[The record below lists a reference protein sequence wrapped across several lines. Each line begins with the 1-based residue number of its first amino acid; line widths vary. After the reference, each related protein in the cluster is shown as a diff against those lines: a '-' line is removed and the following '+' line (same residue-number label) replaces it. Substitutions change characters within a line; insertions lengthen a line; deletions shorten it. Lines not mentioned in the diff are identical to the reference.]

1 MVAIGAEL
9 QGFPNGILTGLVW
22 GPHFHGGHMELNENQ
37 VSDTCTATTGGI
49 NQLLHLVVIA
59 MN

>member
-1 MVAIGAEL
+1 
-9 QGFPNGILTGLVW
+9 
-22 GPHFHGGHMELNENQ
+22 MELNENQ